1 MNTSLSMTASGYL
14 ITSLIPR
21 QKQDVRGRGSKK
33 KRKERETG
41 GGGAAEGTILEI
53 KRHNPLHA

>member
-41 GGGAAEGTILEI
+41 GDAAEGTILEI